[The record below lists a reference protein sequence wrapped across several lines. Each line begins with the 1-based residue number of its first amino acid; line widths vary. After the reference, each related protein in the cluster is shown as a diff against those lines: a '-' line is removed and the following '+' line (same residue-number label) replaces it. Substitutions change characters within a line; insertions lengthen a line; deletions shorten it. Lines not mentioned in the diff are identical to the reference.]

1 MLTLVCGL
9 VNVVCCL
16 LAIVLVVVWLLDLWC
31 WAGHFGWLTLV
42 DLGLFNCCYRF
53 WVGCFCIS
61 ACFLLVFVLDACCS
75 VWGLCAAVCY
85 VVFVLNLCLTL

>member
-1 MLTLVCGL
+1 MLPLVCGL

-31 WAGHFGWLTLV
+31 WAGHFGWLALV

-61 ACFLLVFVLDACCS
+61 ACLLLVFVLDACCS
-75 VWGLCAAVCY
+75 V
-85 VVFVLNLCLTL
+85 